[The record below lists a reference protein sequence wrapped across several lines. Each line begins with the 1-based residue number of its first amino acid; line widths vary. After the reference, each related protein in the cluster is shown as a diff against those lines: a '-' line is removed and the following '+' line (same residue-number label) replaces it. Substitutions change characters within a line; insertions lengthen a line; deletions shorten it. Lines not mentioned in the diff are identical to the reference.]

1 MRKKIEVI
9 QANIENNE
17 LLLTTNDQLDLSKCK
32 AVGQLLVDSDH
43 VAFVYLVEEINDY
56 TYIVLPTRIWSELK
70 SALDHTMPVKLMSGS
85 QQFILEGI
93 HEELTFLIENIKGN
107 SNYGKEMVEF
117 IERTFFS

>member
-17 LLLTTNDQLDLSKCK
+17 LLLTTNDQLDLSKFK

-56 TYIVLPTRIWSELK
+56 TYIVLPTSIWPELK

-85 QQFILEGI
+85 QEFTLDGI
-93 HEELTFLIENIKGN
+93 HEELIFLIENIKGN
-107 SNYGKEMVEF
+107 SNYGKEMIEF
-117 IERTFFS
+117 IERTF